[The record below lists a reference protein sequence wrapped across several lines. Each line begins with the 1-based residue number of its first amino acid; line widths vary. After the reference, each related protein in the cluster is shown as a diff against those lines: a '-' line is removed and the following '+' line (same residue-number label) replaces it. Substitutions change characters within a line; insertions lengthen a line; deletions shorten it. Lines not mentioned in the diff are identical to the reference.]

1 MRTLKFFLRN
11 KVKIE
16 RFKYDVIYIYISI
29 IGEKTA

>member
-16 RFKYDVIYIYISI
+16 RFKYDVIYISI